1 MTGSRRGADKVTRHT
16 RAFAAALLSVA
27 LMPIGAVAQPAQM
40 PFSDLPRD
48 VVGQL
53 RRKCCHGLS
62 LTPQNLPFIHIRL
75 KTISDSFWA
84 QAVMAENGI
93 IATD

>member
-1 MTGSRRGADKVTRHT
+1 MTANRSAPGAIRLK
-16 RAFAAALLSVA
+16 RACAAALVSIA
-27 LMPIGAVAQPAQM
+27 LMPIGAVAQPAPL
-40 PFSDLPRD
+40 PFSALPGD

-62 LTPQNLPFIHIRL
+62 LTPQNLPFIHVRL